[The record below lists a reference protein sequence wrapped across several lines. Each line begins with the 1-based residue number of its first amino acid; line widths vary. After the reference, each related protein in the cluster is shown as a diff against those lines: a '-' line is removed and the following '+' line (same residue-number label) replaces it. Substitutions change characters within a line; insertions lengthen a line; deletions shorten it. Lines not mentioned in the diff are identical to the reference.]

1 MNSIEILARLEQVNF
16 TTEQA
21 RTITEIMEE
30 HQKELATKNDVKTI
44 REDLREMATRSELKT
59 ELKAM
64 ENMMYSTVAKAKY
77 DLVKWIVG
85 AVVANGVIAALL
97 KFLS

>member
-1 MNSIEILARLEQVNF
+1 MLARLEQVNF

-21 RTITEIMEE
+21 RTIAEIIEV
-30 HQKELATKNDVKTI
+30 HQKELATK
-44 REDLREMATRSELKT
+44 EDIKMIVASEVHK
-59 ELKAM
+59 
-64 ENMMYSTVAKAKY
+64 SKY

-85 AVVANGVIAALL
+85 GIVANGVIAALL